1 MSTASPVIIL
11 TGGSRGT
18 GLAIATHLL
27 TTTPAHVL
35 TISRS
40 TPPTLQHLQLTY
52 PATFRHLPADL
63 SHPTTAPLAI
73 ATAINTW
80 GRIDS
85 LIINHGVLDPVAKIA
100 DANVEEWE
108 RAFRTNFI
116 AAVGLISAALPALRG
131 RGGEGRV
138 LFVSSGAAVT
148 GYQGWGAYGASKAAL
163 NHLCVTLAVEE
174 AEVIAVAVRPGVIGV
189 DTQMQEDI
197 REKHCEG
204 MGPSHE
210 RFMKLKE
217 EGKLLRPEQPGNVI
231 ARLALEAERN
241 LSGKFL
247 KYNTI
252 NPSLPLSTTGLT
264 NHSWNDAQLAKYQD
278 NNTFIDAD

>member
-1 MSTASPVIIL
+1 MSIPNPVIIL

-27 TTTPAHVL
+27 TTTSAHVL
-35 TISRS
+35 AISRS
-40 TPPTLQHLQLTY
+40 TPLTLEHLQLTY
-52 PATFRHLPADL
+52 PDTFRHLSADL
-63 SHPTTAPLAI
+63 SNSTTAPQAI

-108 RAFRTNFI
+108 RAFRTNFF
-116 AAVGLISAALPALRG
+116 AAVQLISAALPSLRR
-131 RGGEGRV
+131 RGGGGRV
-138 LFVSSGAAVT
+138 VFVSSGAAVT

-163 NHLCVTLAVEE
+163 NHLCATLAAEE
-174 AEVIAVAVRPGVIGV
+174 AGVIAVAVRPGVIGV

-197 REKHCEG
+197 REKHGEG
-204 MGPSHE
+204 MGASHE
-210 RFMKLKE
+210 RFRKLKE

-241 LSGKFL
+241 LTGKFL
-247 KYNTI
+247 KYSTI
-252 NPSLPLSTTGLT
+252 TIVYDVT
-264 NHSWNDAQLAKYQD
+264 NESQLE
-278 NNTFIDAD
+278 